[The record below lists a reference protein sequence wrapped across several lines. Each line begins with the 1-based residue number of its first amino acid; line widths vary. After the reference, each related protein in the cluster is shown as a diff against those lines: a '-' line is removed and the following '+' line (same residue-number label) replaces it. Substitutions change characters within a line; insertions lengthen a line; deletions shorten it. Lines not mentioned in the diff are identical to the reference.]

1 MTGRAGLVS
10 GLLRQRDGDRLSKW
24 KPSYLPKRDTGQ
36 SCLCSVLKCLVRSI
50 QRPHEIFGFHFVLPP
65 ISITV
70 PIGSAG
76 KMSMRSAQA
85 SDLDAITWVSVAATP
100 ADPLCSY
107 RYPYRE
113 QYPEDFQQFSRIR
126 LSEFLAEAATGSTLF
141 MVYEAPSMEDPS
153 IRKVISYAI
162 WELPKGHV
170 ERPKTRTLSE
180 VGKQCM
186 LIFGALV
193 QYYSSLL
200 TLGCLTTYSGRE
212 AERPF

>member
-1 MTGRAGLVS
+1 MFAQPGYGSEFFVF
-10 GLLRQRDGDRLSKW
+10 GI
-24 KPSYLPKRDTGQ
+24 
-36 SCLCSVLKCLVRSI
+36 KCLIRSI
-50 QRPHEIFGFHFVLPP
+50 QRPQDIFSVPFVLPS

-76 KMSMRSAQA
+76 KMSMRAAQA

-126 LSEFLAEAATGSTLF
+126 LSEFLAEAATGSIIF

-170 ERPKTRTLSE
+170 ERPKTMTLSE
-180 VGKQCM
+180 VGKQCK

-193 QYYSSLL
+193 QYYGSLL
-200 TLGCLTTYSGRE
+200 TLHCLAPYSGRE
-212 AERPF
+212 AKRPF

>member
-1 MTGRAGLVS
+1 MSIRA
-10 GLLRQRDGDRLSKW
+10 
-24 KPSYLPKRDTGQ
+24 
-36 SCLCSVLKCLVRSI
+36 
-50 QRPHEIFGFHFVLPP
+50 
-65 ISITV
+65 
-70 PIGSAG
+70 
-76 KMSMRSAQA
+76 AQP

-100 ADPLCSY
+100 ADPVCPY

-170 ERPKTRTLSE
+170 EIPETRVLTE
-180 VGKQCM
+180 VGKQRVP
-186 LIFGALV
+186 IFGVLV
-193 QYYSSLL
+193 QYYRSLL
-200 TLGCLTTYSGRE
+200 TLHCLTLCSRRE
-212 AERPF
+212 TKGPF